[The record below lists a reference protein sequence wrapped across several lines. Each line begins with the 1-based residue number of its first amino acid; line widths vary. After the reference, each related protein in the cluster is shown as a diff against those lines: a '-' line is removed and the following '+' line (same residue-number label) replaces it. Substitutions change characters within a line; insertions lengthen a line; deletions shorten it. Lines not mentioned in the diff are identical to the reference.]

1 MDTNLTGEARTRV
14 FTNWDKDGGEPAHS
28 VNFRGSIGYST
39 NYEDWNLY
47 VRAGASA
54 TASLHGNGL
63 QTIAPTVIGGVGY
76 NITQDFNMY
85 LEADIS
91 RGYDCQEQK
100 WKHSTKPT
108 ITFGFKI
115 EL

>member
-1 MDTNLTGEARTRV
+1 MDTNLTGEARARV

-54 TASLHGNGL
+54 TASLHGDGL

-76 NITQDFNMY
+76 NITQDFNMS

-100 WKHSTKPT
+100 WKHPINPT